1 MQESE
6 KFASA
11 VKSLQECLSTI
22 REGTRRGNDIVDLD
36 DRLEEVEDAARSMVA
51 SRDEAEAD
59 KRRLA
64 ALVNSSPVG
73 VMVVDA
79 STRTLASVNLEAQ
92 RILGMSP
99 APGSSLVQYHQAA
112 IYRRVDGQKY
122 EESERPLARALS
134 RGEIVRA
141 EEILLNAPDGRT
153 VTILVNATPIYS
165 DEGDVTAA
173 VAVLQDMTPLEEMER
188 LRNDFLAIVSHELR
202 TPLTAIKGTA
212 ASVLSTSTPFGHV
225 ETRQF
230 FRTIDQQ
237 ADVLS
242 ELISNL
248 LDVTKIEAGALVV
261 TPQRSNVRTLVDEA
275 VATFMRAGHR
285 NQIQV
290 DMPLDLPLVLADS
303 RRITQVLNNLIS
315 NASKYSPPASAIKV
329 AASLKTPYLAISV
342 MDEGQGLPPDH
353 LPQLFKKFSRLLGR
367 NEEALV
373 EGHGL
378 GLSICKGIVEAHG
391 GRIDAESEGEGRGT
405 TITFTLPIVTDEPDE
420 SIQDLAIRQDSAIGE
435 TRILS
440 VDDDPHVLRYVRNV
454 LSEAGFV
461 PITTTNPTEMML
473 LFELEQPHLV
483 LLDVRLP
490 GTSGFELMQLLH
502 KDSDVPVIFLS
513 GSGRDENIVRALE
526 MGASDYIVKPF
537 SPTELIARIETI
549 LRARAGTR
557 DSAVRRPYRVEDLV
571 VDYTERVVTVRGQ
584 AVHLTPTEYK
594 LLFELSTNAG
604 RVLTYD
610 QLLGRIWGMEYTAG
624 ESHLVRLTV
633 TNLRRKLKDD
643 ARSPRYI
650 FTERQVGYRM
660 ATPEPG

>member
-1 MQESE
+1 MQESD

-11 VKSLQECLSTI
+11 LKSLREHLSTASEDNP
-22 REGTRRGNDIVDLD
+22 RVNDITDLD
-36 DRLEEVEDAARSMVA
+36 DRFKEVEDAAGSLIA
-51 SRDEAEAD
+51 AHDETEAE

-79 STRTLASVNLEAQ
+79 STKTLASVNLEAQ

-99 APGSSLVQYHQAA
+99 EPGSSLVQYHQAA

-122 EESERPLARALS
+122 EETERPLARALG
-134 RGEIVRA
+134 RGEVVRA
-141 EEILLNAPDGRT
+141 EEILLTAPDGRT

-165 DEGDVTAA
+165 DEGDITAA

-212 ASVLSTSTPFGHV
+212 ATVLSTSAPFSHV

-230 FRTIDQQ
+230 FRTVDQQ

-261 TPQRSNVRTLVDEA
+261 KPERSNIVTLVDEA

-290 DMPLDLPLVLADS
+290 DMPPDLPLVSADS
-303 RRITQVLNNLIS
+303 RRITQVLSNLLS

-329 AASLKTPYLAISV
+329 AASLRTPYLAVSV
-342 MDEGQGLPPDH
+342 IDEGQGLPPDH

-391 GRIDAESEGEGRGT
+391 GRINAESEGEGHGT
-405 TITFTLPIVTDEPDE
+405 TITFTLPIASNEPDE
-420 SIQDLAIRQDSAIGE
+420 PIQDLTSGQNAIGQ

-440 VDDDPHVLRYVRNV
+440 VDDDPLVLRYVRNV

-461 PITTTNPTEMML
+461 PITTANPSEMIL
-473 LFELEQPHLV
+473 LFESEQPHLV

-490 GTSGFELMQLLH
+490 GTNGFELMQLLH
-502 KDSDVPVIFLS
+502 KNSDVPVIFLS

-537 SPTELIARIETI
+537 SPTELIARIETV
-549 LRARAGTR
+549 LRERTNTR
-557 DSAVRRPYRVEDLV
+557 EPVTRRPYRVKDLV
-571 VDYTERVVTVRGQ
+571 VDYTERVVTVMGQ
-584 AVHLTPTEYK
+584 VVHLTPTEYK

-610 QLLGRIWGMEYTAG
+610 QLLGRIWGMEYTSG
-624 ESHLVRLTV
+624 ESHLVRLAV
-633 TNLRRKLKDD
+633 TNLRRKLGDD

-660 ATPEPG
+660 ATPEPR

>member
-1 MQESE
+1 LQESD

-11 VKSLQECLSTI
+11 LKSLREHLSTASEDNP
-22 REGTRRGNDIVDLD
+22 RVNDITDLD
-36 DRLEEVEDAARSMVA
+36 DRFKEVEDAAGSLIA
-51 SRDEAEAD
+51 AHDETEAE

-79 STRTLASVNLEAQ
+79 STKTLASVNLEAQ

-99 APGSSLVQYHQAA
+99 EPGSSLVQYHQAA

-122 EESERPLARALS
+122 EETERPLARALG
-134 RGEIVRA
+134 RGEVVRA
-141 EEILLNAPDGRT
+141 EEILLTAPDGRT

-165 DEGDVTAA
+165 DEGDITAA

-212 ASVLSTSTPFGHV
+212 ATVLSTSAPFSHV

-230 FRTIDQQ
+230 FRTVDQQ

-261 TPQRSNVRTLVDEA
+261 KPERSNIVTLVDEA

-290 DMPLDLPLVLADS
+290 DMPPDLPLVSADS
-303 RRITQVLNNLIS
+303 RRITQVLSNLLS

-329 AASLKTPYLAISV
+329 AASLRTPYLAVSV
-342 MDEGQGLPPDH
+342 IDEGQGLPPDH

-391 GRIDAESEGEGRGT
+391 GRINAESEGEGHGT
-405 TITFTLPIVTDEPDE
+405 TITFTLPIASNEPDE
-420 SIQDLAIRQDSAIGE
+420 PIQDLTSGQNAIGQ

-440 VDDDPHVLRYVRNV
+440 VDDDPLVLRYVRNV

-461 PITTTNPTEMML
+461 PITTANPSEMIL
-473 LFELEQPHLV
+473 LFESEQPHLV

-490 GTSGFELMQLLH
+490 GTNGFELMQLLH
-502 KDSDVPVIFLS
+502 KNSDVPVIFLS

-537 SPTELIARIETI
+537 SPTELIARIETV
-549 LRARAGTR
+549 LRERTNTR
-557 DSAVRRPYRVEDLV
+557 EPVTRRPYRVKDLV
-571 VDYTERVVTVRGQ
+571 VDYTERVVTVMGQ
-584 AVHLTPTEYK
+584 VVHLTPTEYK

-610 QLLGRIWGMEYTAG
+610 QLLGRIWGMEYTSG
-624 ESHLVRLTV
+624 ESHLVRLAV
-633 TNLRRKLKDD
+633 TNLRRKLGDD

-660 ATPEPG
+660 ATPEPR